1 VYGNANPALTFVLG
15 GQGLVNGDQLS
26 GALATTA
33 GVTTGV
39 GSFAI
44 TQGTLSAGANYT
56 VTYNAGAIT
65 VTPRPITIT
74 ADSFLRIYGNANPAF
89 TFSVGGLGLV
99 NGDQLSGA
107 LTTAAGVTTGV
118 GTFAITQGT
127 LTAGAN
133 YTLTYNAGTLSIAR
147 RSITVTANDLSR
159 IYGNANPA
167 LTFTVGGLG
176 LVNGDQLTG
185 ALATAAGQTTGV
197 GTSAI
202 TLGTLAASPNYAVT
216 FVPGTLTITP
226 RPLTVAAN
234 NLSKTLGFA
243 DPLLTFSITAGDLV
257 NGDQLSGSLVRDPGE
272 TIASF
277 AIRQG
282 SLRVSDNYTLTF
294 VPGTFTINPPPV
306 SPEIN
311 NPTVFEPPVVI
322 DSTPPPVAGEVEER
336 FGIDFPE
343 QPEAPLIS
351 EDELLD
357 DPVATGGDSTIYG
370 EDEEED
376 SAATP
381 PAGGQ

>member
-1 VYGNANPALTFVLG
+1 LTFGVG
-15 GQGLVNGDQLS
+15 GLGLVNGDQLF
-26 GALATTA
+26 GDLETLANITS
-33 GVTTGV
+33 GV

-44 TQGTLSAGANYT
+44 SQGTLSASSNYALT
-56 VTYNAGAIT
+56 FVDGTLT

-74 ADSFLRIYGNANPAF
+74 ADSFSRIYGNANPAF
-89 TFSVGGLGLV
+89 SFSLGGLGLV
-99 NGDQLSGA
+99 NGDQLSGSLA
-107 LTTAAGVTTGV
+107 TTAGLTSGV
-118 GTFAITQGT
+118 GQYAITQGT

-133 YTLTYNAGTLSIAR
+133 YLVTYNAGAL
-147 RSITVTANDLSR
+147 TVTPRPITITAGNFSR
-159 IYGNANPA
+159 VYGDANPA

-185 ALATAAGQTTGV
+185 ALGAAGVTAGV
-197 GTSAI
+197 GTSQI
-202 TLGTLAASPNYAVT
+202 TLGTLAATANYAVT

-226 RPLTVAAN
+226 RPLTVAAD
-234 NLSKTLGFA
+234 NLSKSLGLA

-277 AIRQG
+277 VIRQG
-282 SLRVSDNYTLTF
+282 TLSAGNNYTLTF

-306 SPEIN
+306 SQEIN
-311 NPTVFEPPVVI
+311 NPTIFEPPVVI

-351 EDELLD
+351 EDPLLD
-357 DPVATGGDSTIYG
+357 DPVATGGDSTVY
-370 EDEEED
+370 DKEED
-376 SAATP
+376 GAATP